1 MIRQLW
7 RLTYAIN
14 LEGVSMCAPAV
25 YAERKGRAWVLERA
39 DESGYEGVACV
50 DDAARLAV
58 LLLRAYKR
66 FRLPWARDWAQGLI
80 KFVKFMQEEDG
91 SFANFILDWDGKKNY
106 YGPTS
111 YPGGQ
116 PWLARGLWALAWH
129 YIVFKDMDSL
139 ERLRRGVGLYLKQ
152 SHKFMDV
159 NALVA
164 YTLLE
169 LYEHAHD
176 RDFLDIALSVC
187 EEIAS
192 HKRDGLLLISD
203 EDTLPH
209 LWGYIQPGVLF
220 KACQY
225 TNNTDW
231 EDLATYSLHSYL
243 APIVR
248 SEFDKPTT
256 LPYEV
261 SSTAFNF
268 RIAYEYTANEE
279 FRTLYE
285 KAKSWFYGDN
295 PAKSPVYDRNLGVVY
310 DGIDNKSVSKNSG
323 AESNIEGAMALF
335 DDLPWHQYKL
345 GEVE

>member
-7 RLTYAIN
+7 RLTYA
-14 LEGVSMCAPAV
+14 LSLDEVSMCAPAV

-66 FRLPWARDWAQGLI
+66 FGLPWARDWAHGLI
-80 KFVKFMQEEDG
+80 EFVKFMQEDDG
-91 SFANFILDWDGKKNY
+91 SFVNFILDWDGKKNY
-106 YGPTS
+106 HGPTS

-129 YIVFKDMDSL
+129 YIVFEDTDSL
-139 ERLRRGVGLYLKQ
+139 DRLRRSVELYLSQ

-164 YTLLE
+164 YALLE
-169 LYEHAHD
+169 LYDHTHNQ
-176 RDFLDIALSVC
+176 DFLGIALSIC

-192 HKRDGLLLISD
+192 HHNNGLLLISD
-203 EDTLPH
+203 HDVYPH

-220 KACQY
+220 KACQHIA
-225 TNNTDW
+225 NPVW
-231 EDLATYSLHSYL
+231 LDLANYSLRSYL

-248 SEFDKPTT
+248 SGFDKTT
-256 LPYEV
+256 TIPYEV
-261 SSTAFNF
+261 SSAVLNF
-268 RIAYEYTANEE
+268 QLAYEHTADEE
-279 FRTLYE
+279 FSALYT

-295 PAKSPVYDRNLGVVY
+295 PAKSPVYDRNLGMVY
-310 DGIDNKSVSKNSG
+310 DGIDNKVVSKNSG

-345 GEVE
+345 SEIE